1 MLMKTAITSTLVAIA
16 LTLASPAGS
25 ALAKNGGQGGG
36 GGGGHESS
44 GGHGGN
50 GSGQDKS
57 DRGHGKAAAKGGDD
71 ARNGKNRSNDA
82 KPNSKIAKAD
92 AAERAGLNSLKRNYH
107 AYLNSNDP
115 RFADVFAYVRGY
127 AEYEAAN
134 GVDAVP
140 PGTAYSDETLREA
153 LATAAGTTTVSDASL
168 EWAKGILG
176 VGDEIGKIDQIRET
190 LVDDSQAD

>member
-1 MLMKTAITSTLVAIA
+1 MLMKTVITSTLVTVA

-25 ALAKNGGQGGG
+25 AQAKNGGQ
-36 GGGGHESS
+36 GGGHESS
-44 GGHGGN
+44 GGHSSN

-57 DRGHGKAAAKGGDD
+57 DRGHSKAAAKGGDETG
-71 ARNGKNRSNDA
+71 NGKNRSNDA

-92 AAERAGLNSLKRNYH
+92 TAERAGLSSLKRNYH

-127 AEYEAAN
+127 AEYEVAN
-134 GVDAVP
+134 GVDAIP
-140 PGTAYSDETLREA
+140 PGAAYSDETLREA
-153 LATAAGTTTVSDASL
+153 LATAAGTTTISDASL

-176 VGDEIGKIDQIRET
+176 VGDEIGKIDQVRET
-190 LVDDSQAD
+190 LIDEAQAD